1 MRKTRE
7 EAKITRQKLLEAALA
22 VFSRNGYDATRLE
35 DIAAEAGVTRGAI
48 YHHFGS
54 KPELYT
60 TLTGEMWE
68 RVMPVLEQAMTE
80 GGSPVDI
87 LRRSFIR
94 KMSFVEED
102 DAFRAINELIMFKTA
117 VIPELEDGMRMK
129 RDGVRQAVNIIAGHV
144 TEGIEQGLI
153 RPSVNARDMA
163 LAYYALQDG
172 LMALWLID
180 PALFSLKEQA
190 AAAVDMFLKGI
201 LA

>member
-190 AAAVDMFLKGI
+190 AAVVDMFLKGI